1 MGVRFFLLFE
11 LKIWKVKSDSS
22 CFLHP
27 LIHRSELHLFAPC
40 AASDLTLIHRLL
52 CFSFC
57 PFSPRAIH
65 RCDPRRPRDLRQSF
79 IQSVPPIQ
87 NHSTILMCVCAHS
100 YLTLCDPMDCSPPGS
115 SVHGIFQAQILEW
128 VAIFSS
134 RGFSPSRDQTPV
146 SHTSPALQADS
157 LPLSHQ
163 GSLLASYVL
172 SKCLVNEGVYTTFSG
187 KCRALCIQSLPAPG
201 PSGLCSHVFNYSLTL
216 GWVFRERGHHPAPR
230 GACAFLLYLDP
241 GFSSSEKPPSPSP
254 PQPPSPSWQRGAPLA
269 RPGGMPLLLQ

>member
-1 MGVRFFLLFE
+1 MCARA
-11 LKIWKVKSDSS
+11 
-22 CFLHP
+22 C
-27 LIHRSELHLFAPC
+27 ACPC
-40 AASDLTLIHRLL
+40 SVMSDLVT
-52 CFSFC
+52 
-57 PFSPRAIH
+57 PWT
-65 RCDPRRPRDLRQSF
+65 
-79 IQSVPPIQ
+79 V
-87 NHSTILMCVCAHS
+87 AH
-100 YLTLCDPMDCSPPGS
+100 LPGS

-172 SKCLVNEGVYTTFSG
+172 SKGLVNEGVYTTFSG

-230 GACAFLLYLDP
+230 GACNFLLYLILA
-241 GFSSSEKPPSPSP
+241 SPPVRNLPRPP
-254 PQPPSPSWQRGAPLA
+254 PQPPSSISLGNVAPLWRDLVGCHSSSDEPYRVIPKICLFKKEEEKLA
-269 RPGGMPLLLQ
+269 NLLLSGHKLLWL